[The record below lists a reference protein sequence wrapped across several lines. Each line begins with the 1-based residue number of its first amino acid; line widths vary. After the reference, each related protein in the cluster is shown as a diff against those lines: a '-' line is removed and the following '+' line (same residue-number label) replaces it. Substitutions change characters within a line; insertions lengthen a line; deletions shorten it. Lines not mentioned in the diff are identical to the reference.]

1 MRVRP
6 GRYAA
11 GISPQFLVMVHSR
24 SPVVEVLLLGGVGEF
39 GMNMMAVRCGA
50 TSILVDAGVMFPGPE
65 HFGVDLVIPDARAV
79 ANEIGPVSALL
90 LTHGHEDHIGAV
102 PYLWDLVEGP
112 VYGTRFTLALLERKL
127 AEHGCDYSGR
137 LSAVSTSEPIEVDGL
152 SVEFIRVSHSI
163 PDAAALAIHTPAGT
177 LLHSG
182 DFKFDQTPP
191 DGRPTDVRRLAD
203 LGRAGVLAL
212 FSDSTNASRP
222 GHSGSERHVL
232 PALEEIFATAR
243 RRLVVTTFSS
253 SLHRIQLLVDLA
265 ERFGRQ
271 VAFVGRGIVENS
283 ELAARLGYLRLPA
296 GLRVAETDVE
306 KLPPEKVLCIVTGS
320 QGEPFAALSR
330 MAVGA
335 HRHVRLEAGDV
346 VVFSARAI
354 PGNRRAIER
363 LMNHI
368 ARRGA
373 RIVDDEDKRV
383 HVSGHGSEEDLKLM
397 LSLISPRC
405 FVPIHGEYRHL
416 AHHARLAEQVSDG
429 GTTVLLAENGD
440 RLCFDATG
448 GWVGEPVQAGRVLID
463 GTRTGEVAD
472 EVLRDR
478 RHLAGDGVVV
488 AVMGLNAHTGQIEQ
502 EPELITRGFVVDET
516 TDALLDA
523 AAVRLRA
530 LVAEASVEE
539 RLDQGVMKE
548 QVQVELQR
556 FFRKRSGRRP
566 LVLPVIMET

>member
-1 MRVRP
+1 MTR
-6 GRYAA
+6 GT
-11 GISPQFLVMVHSR
+11 GR

-50 TSILVDAGVMFPGPE
+50 TSLLVDAGVMFPGPE
-65 HFGVDLVIPDARAV
+65 HFGVDLVIPDVRSLAS
-79 ANEIGPVSALL
+79 EIGPLSALL

-102 PYLWDLVEGP
+102 PYIWDLIEGP
-112 VYGTRFTLALLERKL
+112 VYGTRLTLALLERKL
-127 AEHGCDYSGR
+127 AEHGCDTSGR
-137 LSAVSTSEPIEVDGL
+137 LVTVSPSETVTVAGL
-152 SVEFIRVSHSI
+152 EVEFVQVAHSI
-163 PDAAALAIHTPAGT
+163 PDAVAVAIHTPAGT

-191 DGRPTDVRRLAD
+191 DGRPTDVHRLAD
-203 LGRAGVLAL
+203 LGRRGVLAL
-212 FSDSTNASRP
+212 FADSTNASRP
-222 GHSGSERHVL
+222 GHSGSERRVA
-232 PALEEIFATAR
+232 PALEELFAAAP
-243 RRLVVTTFSS
+243 RRLVVTTFAS
-253 SLHRIQLLVDLA
+253 SLHRIRLLVDLA
-265 ERFGRQ
+265 ERFGRH
-271 VAFVGRGIVENS
+271 VAFVGRGIVENA

-296 GLRVAETDVE
+296 GLQVHETDVAHC
-306 KLPPEKVLCIVTGS
+306 PPEKILCIVTGS
-320 QGEPFAALSR
+320 QGEPFSALSR

-335 HRHVRLEAGDV
+335 HRHVALEAGDV

-354 PGNRRAIER
+354 PGNQHAIER

-373 RIVDDEDKRV
+373 RVVDEQSKRV

-405 FVPIHGEYRHL
+405 FVPIHGEYRYL
-416 AHHARLAEQVSDG
+416 EHHARLAEQVSG
-429 GTTVLLAENGD
+429 GRATVLLAENGD
-440 RLCFDATG
+440 RLCFDESG
-448 GWVGEPVQAGRVLID
+448 GWVGEPVRAGRVLID

-488 AVMGLNAHTGQIEQ
+488 AVMALNAHTGRIEQ
-502 EPELITRGFVVDET
+502 DPELITRGFVIDAT
-516 TDALLDA
+516 TGALLDA

-530 LVAEASVEE
+530 LAAEASVEE
-539 RLDQGVMKE
+539 RTDQGVMGE
-548 QVQVELQR
+548 RVRVELQR

-566 LVLPVIMET
+566 LVLPVIMEI

>member
-1 MRVRP
+1 MTR
-6 GRYAA
+6 G
-11 GISPQFLVMVHSR
+11 R
-24 SPVVEVLLLGGVGEF
+24 SPAVEVLLLGGVGEF

-50 TSILVDAGVMFPGPE
+50 TCLLVDAGVMFPDPE
-65 HFGVDLVIPDARAV
+65 HFGVDLIIPDLRAAAR
-79 ANEIGPVSALL
+79 EIGPVSALL

-102 PYLWDLVEGP
+102 PYIWDLVEGP
-112 VYGTRFTLALLERKL
+112 VYGTRLTLALLERKL
-127 AEHGCDYSGR
+127 TEHGCDSSGR
-137 LSAVSTSEPIEVDGL
+137 LSAVSASETIAVADL
-152 SVEFIRVSHSI
+152 KVEFVHVAHSI
-163 PDAAALAIHTPAGT
+163 PDATALAIHTPAGT

-191 DGRPTDVRRLAD
+191 DGRPTNFQRLAD

-212 FSDSTNASRP
+212 FSDSTNATRP
-222 GHSGSERHVL
+222 GHSASECDVA
-232 PALEEIFATAR
+232 PAFEEIFAAST
-243 RRLVVTTFSS
+243 RRLFVTTFSS
-253 SLHRIQLLVDLA
+253 SVHRVQTLVDLA

-271 VAFVGRGIVENS
+271 VAFVGRGIAENA

-296 GLRVAETDVE
+296 GLQVAEKDIE
-306 KLPPEKVLCIVTGS
+306 KLPPEKVLCVVTGS
-320 QGEPFAALSR
+320 QGEPLAALSR
-330 MAVGA
+330 IAVGA
-335 HRHVRLEAGDV
+335 HRHARLEADDV

-354 PGNRRAIER
+354 PGNQRAIER

-373 RIVDDEDKRV
+373 RIVDDRDKRV

-405 FVPIHGEYRHL
+405 FVPIHGEYRYL
-416 AHHARLAEQVSDG
+416 ARHARLAEQVSRG
-429 GTTVLLAENGD
+429 NTTVLLAENGD
-440 RLCFDATG
+440 RLCFDESG
-448 GWVGEPVQAGRVLID
+448 GWIGEPVQAGRVLID

-488 AVMGLNAHTGQIEQ
+488 AVIGWNARTGRIEQ
-502 EPELITRGFVVDET
+502 DPELITRGFVIDPTSE
-516 TDALLDA
+516 ALLGA

-530 LVAEASVEE
+530 LAAEASVEE
-539 RLDQGVMKE
+539 RLDRGVMRE
-548 QVQVELQR
+548 QMRVELQR

-566 LVLPVIMET
+566 LVLPVIMEI